1 MARCRAL
8 FLLGAL
14 AFAALVNSA
23 VQSFVGTSGVVSARL
38 RATAAVEA
46 DQRYPEVAMQFFGG
60 FEPAT
65 TTPPPAPT
73 IVEDP
78 GTYIIGISLL
88 MIASVFANTSGFFGP
103 WAK

>member
-14 AFAALVNSA
+14 AFAAFVNSA
-23 VQSFVGTSGVVSARL
+23 VQSFVGTPGSVSSRL
-38 RATAAVEA
+38 RATPAVEA
-46 DQRYPEVAMQFFGG
+46 DQRQVEVAMRFFGG
-60 FEPAT
+60 SVAP
-65 TTPPPAPT
+65 TPPTPKV
-73 IVEDP
+73 VEDP
-78 GTYIIGISLL
+78 NVYIIGISLL

>member
-46 DQRYPEVAMQFFGG
+46 DQRQVEVAMRFFGG
-60 FEPAT
+60 SVAP
-65 TTPPPAPT
+65 TPPPTPKV
-73 IVEDP
+73 VEDP
-78 GTYIIGISLL
+78 NTYIIGISLL